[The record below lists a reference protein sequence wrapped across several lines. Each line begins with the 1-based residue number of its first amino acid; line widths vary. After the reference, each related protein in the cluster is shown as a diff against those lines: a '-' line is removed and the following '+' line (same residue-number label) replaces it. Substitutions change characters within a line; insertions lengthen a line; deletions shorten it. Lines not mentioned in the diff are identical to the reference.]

1 VQNCANKRLH
11 NYCGNCILTERKRNK
26 KQKNERR
33 IAMGIP
39 EVKKETR
46 TWAIVGTVLAILLC
60 GCPGLTLCLFGVVFA
75 TGKVA
80 DTNYNFGNSGYIP
93 GWIGFALLCVAVIF
107 IAIAVVV
114 PILLLRKKKVAPE
127 AAVTIDVFP
136 PQPPLPPLP
145 PQEPPQPPMPPQD
158 PLPPTS

>member
-1 VQNCANKRLH
+1 
-11 NYCGNCILTERKRNK
+11 
-26 KQKNERR
+26 
-33 IAMGIP
+33 MGMP
-39 EVKKETR
+39 VEKKETR

-60 GCPGLTLCLFGVVFA
+60 GCPGLTMCLFGVVFA

-80 DTNYNFGNSGYIP
+80 DTTYTFGNGYFP
-93 GWIGFALLCVAVIF
+93 GWIGFSLLCVALIF

-127 AAVTIDVFP
+127 ADATIDVIP
-136 PQPPLPPLP
+136 LQPPLPPLP

>member
-1 VQNCANKRLH
+1 
-11 NYCGNCILTERKRNK
+11 
-26 KQKNERR
+26 
-33 IAMGIP
+33 MGMP
-39 EVKKETR
+39 EAKKETR

-60 GCPGLTLCLFGVVFA
+60 GCPGLTMCLFGVVFA

-93 GWIGFALLCVAVIF
+93 GWIGFALLCVSLIF

-114 PILLLRKKKVAPE
+114 PILLLRKKKPAPE
-127 AAVTIDVFP
+127 AAAPIDVFP

-145 PQEPPQPPMPPQD
+145 PQQPPMPPQEPLPPQQPPMPPQD